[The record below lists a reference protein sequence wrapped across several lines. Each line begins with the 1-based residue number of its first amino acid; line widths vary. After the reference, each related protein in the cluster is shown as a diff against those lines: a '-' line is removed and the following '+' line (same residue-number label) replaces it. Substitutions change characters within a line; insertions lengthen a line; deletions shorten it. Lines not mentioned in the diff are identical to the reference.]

1 MHWKQRAAPGQ
12 APAAKRDAGMRRTER
27 QGRREA
33 AVAAGLRELRGRC
46 GPGTPT
52 HQALAEHSGLPIG
65 WLRWAYPSL
74 DEISG

>member
-1 MHWKQRAAPGQ
+1 MHWRQRRQPGPVPAPTRD
-12 APAAKRDAGMRRTER
+12 PAERQRDR

-33 AVAAGLRELRGRC
+33 AVAAGLRELRERC
-46 GPGTPT
+46 GHPPT

-74 DEISG
+74 EDVVG